1 VTRITILPECSHR
14 NSLVNHDRC
23 ISSLQKT
30 SHKQKAGCRCGLFAA
45 LASGEIDLTPAVQ
58 YVTF

>member
-1 VTRITILPECSHR
+1 VTRITILPDCAHR

-23 ISSLQKT
+23 IPCLQKA
-30 SHKQKAGCRCGLFAA
+30 SHKQKAGCGCELFAA
-45 LASGEIDLTPAVQ
+45 LAEGGIDLTLAVQ